1 MGLLG
6 SYEMPEQTTNARSGM
21 STLDRADAIE
31 GLIQESIRVKQQF
44 LNIQQMKYENESS
57 KLEDD
62 YTDEDDEEEAF
73 EADEKK

>member
-6 SYEMPEQTTNARSGM
+6 SHEMPEQTTNARSGM

-31 GLIQESIRVKQQF
+31 GLIQDSRRVKPQF

-62 YTDEDDEEEAF
+62 YTDEDDEEEEF
-73 EADEKK
+73 EVDEKK

>member
-1 MGLLG
+1 
-6 SYEMPEQTTNARSGM
+6 
-21 STLDRADAIE
+21 
-31 GLIQESIRVKQQF
+31 
-44 LNIQQMKYENESS
+44 MKYEDESS